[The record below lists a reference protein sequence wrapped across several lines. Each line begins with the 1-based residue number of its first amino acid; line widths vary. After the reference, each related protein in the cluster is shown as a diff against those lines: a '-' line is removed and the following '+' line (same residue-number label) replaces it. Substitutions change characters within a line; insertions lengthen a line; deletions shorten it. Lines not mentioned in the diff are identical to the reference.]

1 MKVKLT
7 LSIEKEVVER
17 ARELFPS
24 ISAAVETLL
33 RAAIKGDISV
43 EALRRAELA
52 EKGIDSRPSTDQ
64 KCADRDSNPGH
75 RLGRPG
81 SYR

>member
-52 EKGIDSRPSTDQ
+52 EKGIDSRPSADR

>member
-43 EALRRAELA
+43 EAL
-52 EKGIDSRPSTDQ
+52 G
-64 KCADRDSNPGH
+64 
-75 RLGRPG
+75 GRSLRKRG
-81 SYR
+81 QTAAY

>member
-7 LSIEKEVVER
+7 LSIEREVVER
-17 ARELFPS
+17 ARELFPNL
-24 ISAAVETLL
+24 SATVETLL

-52 EKGIDSRPSTDQ
+52 ERMESSHLLTDR